1 MNNPELLKRLCTAS
15 GISGDEGSVR
25 EIILSEISGYCD
37 EIKVDNLGNIIAF
50 KKGEKTPSKKLMLS
64 AHMDEVGFIVTSI
77 TSDGLLKFEPVGG
90 IDRRVIQ
97 GKSVKIGKNLIDGVV
112 GIKPVHLTE
121 GEEAKGVPKTDNMY
135 IDIGA
140 VSKENAAEYVK
151 QGDSVIF
158 EPFYENDGCHIKSK
172 AIDDRAGC
180 FILIELIKG
189 QLPYDMY
196 FTFAVQEEVGLR
208 GAKTAAFTVE
218 PDFALV
224 LEATTA
230 ADILDVPL
238 SKQVCNVGQGT
249 VVSFMDRST
258 IYDKEMYSL
267 AFDCAKEIGSKI
279 QTKRVVAGGN
289 DSGVIH
295 STKGGV
301 RTLALSL
308 ACRYLHSP
316 VSMVAISDI
325 DNTLRLV
332 KAMAEKICGG
342 AL

>member
-15 GISGDEGSVR
+15 GISGDESVVR
-25 EIILSEISGYCD
+25 DIILSEITPYCD
-37 EIKVDNLGNIIAF
+37 DIKIDSLGNIIAF
-50 KKGEKTPSKKLMLS
+50 KKGEKRPLNKLMLS

-77 TSDGLLKFEPVGG
+77 TNDGLIKFESVGG

-97 GKSVKIGKNLIDGVV
+97 GKSVKIGKSLINGVI

-121 GEEAKGVPKTDNMY
+121 GDEAKTVSKTENMY

-158 EPFYENDGCHIKSK
+158 EPFFENDGTYIKSK

-180 FILIELIKG
+180 FIMIEMLK
-189 QLPYDMY
+189 QDLPYDMY

-208 GAKTAAFTVE
+208 GAKTAAFTVD
-218 PDFALV
+218 PDFAIV

-238 SKQVCNVGQGT
+238 SKQVCNVGNGT

-258 IYDKEMYSL
+258 IYDKEMYNL
-267 AFDCAKEIGSKI
+267 AFECAKEIGSKI
-279 QTKRVVAGGN
+279 QTKRAVAGGN

-295 STKGGV
+295 STKSGV

-316 VSMVAISDI
+316 VSMVAVSDI
-325 DNTLRLV
+325 DDTLSLV
-332 KAMAEKICGG
+332 NAMAEKICGG